1 MQEAHSGSTD
11 ATGTSA
17 AKFNLPWG
25 ITTDGTNLY
34 VAEYGNHKIRK
45 ISLFGTATADVAMH
59 NLDDDTDVTV
69 KLESSDTE
77 EATVAPAT
85 LTFTE
90 DNWNTA
96 QAVTLT
102 GVDDNDADGNKA
114 YAISLSA
121 EVDGVDHEKVNP
133 EVTTFAGSGLRVYTA
148 RNFTS
153 TTDGT
158 NLYVGSGYGQ
168 KKIRKINLST
178 NQVSTLAGSVN
189 GNFIEPFGMQNLISG
204 RNNHRRQQVSYVR

>member
-1 MQEAHSGSTD
+1 M
-11 ATGTSA
+11 GTASS
-17 AKFNLPWG
+17 FTYPYG
-25 ITTDGTNLY
+25 ITLDGINLY
-34 VAEYGNHKIRK
+34 VADRSNKIRK
-45 ISLFGTATADVAMH
+45 ISLLGTATADVAMH

-77 EATVAPAT
+77 EASVAPAT

-114 YAISLSA
+114 YAIGLSA
-121 EVDGVDHEKVNP
+121 ELDVIDNEIVNP
-133 EVTTFAGSGLRVYTA
+133 EVTTFAGSSSGSTNATGTA
-148 RNFTS
+148 AKFKNPWGI

-158 NLYVGSGYGQ
+158 N
-168 KKIRKINLST
+168 R
-178 NQVSTLAGSVN
+178 
-189 GNFIEPFGMQNLISG
+189 EC
-204 RNNHRRQQVSYVR
+204 